1 MGSRHYSGRPRRPTE
16 SAVEARQV
24 EANCPHAEF
33 RRRYGW
39 PTCRVCGAEAG
50 SVGVGCAYS
59 AVVDRSPA
67 ADGQG
72 LGGVAEEKQNVQAVS
87 AGGMAR

>member
-1 MGSRHYSGRPRRPTE
+1 MGGKRYSGRIRRPTE

-24 EANCPHAEF
+24 QAGCPHAEF

-59 AVVDRSPA
+59 AVVDRA
-67 ADGQG
+67 ADPGQQG
-72 LGGVAEEKQNVQAVS
+72 VGGVHPQERGQQTLS
-87 AGGMAR
+87 AGKVA